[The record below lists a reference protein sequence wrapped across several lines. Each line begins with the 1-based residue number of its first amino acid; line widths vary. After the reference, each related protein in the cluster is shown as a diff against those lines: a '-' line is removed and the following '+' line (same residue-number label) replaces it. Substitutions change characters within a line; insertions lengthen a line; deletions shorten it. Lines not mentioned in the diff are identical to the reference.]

1 MILNFSIKIINN
13 KFLGVS
19 RKKIKKK
26 FLGEG
31 DWVRTQKGLK
41 INTRENRGPQC
52 KKAVREQQHNNNS
65 NNKLK

>member
-1 MILNFSIKIINN
+1 MFQEK
-13 KFLGVS
+13 K
-19 RKKIKKK
+19 KKIK